1 MRWDRWVP
9 PIIAEHLIHLRE
21 MYFCYICCCIE
32 LGRSTR
38 DRLLHEWSSWRA
50 LSTRI
55 SHFCRLTQCRDLGG
69 QELVRG
75 WLVNSV
81 FYCFV
86 GPFSVQSYSQPN
98 PHAMCIICV
107 WCAGDRDP
115 AHENSTRILCRN
127 FPCLTE
133 FCIRCA
139 SFNGTF
145 APDDGLST

>member
-1 MRWDRWVP
+1 MGSTDYGRT
-9 PIIAEHLIHLRE
+9 LIHGRE
-21 MYFCYICCCIE
+21 RHFYHPCCCIE

-38 DRLLHEWSSWRA
+38 DRLLHGATRCVA

-55 SHFCRLTQCRDLGG
+55 SHFCRRTQCRDLGG

-86 GPFSVQSYSQPN
+86 GPFSVQSYSRPN

-115 AHENSTRILCRN
+115 AHENSTRIPSRN
-127 FPCLTE
+127 SHHLTE

-139 SFNGTF
+139 SFKGTF
-145 APDDGLST
+145 APDDGPST